1 MNIVSMVMQYLGPV
15 IVGKIASSLGINQSL
30 AQKAIAAALPV
41 ILGGLVGKAAQPGG
55 GQILSD
61 ILGKQDTG
69 ILGNLG
75 GLIGGAGQAD
85 VAAQGMKSLGSIL
98 GDGALGSLT
107 GVLGK
112 FAGIGE
118 APTKGLLGLL
128 APVALGGIAQQQK
141 AAGLDAAGLASM
153 LIGQKDNI
161 QAAMPADFAKML
173 GGTGILDQLGGI
185 GALGAGVAAAT
196 GAAAKAATSAAGSAA
211 SHATAAGT
219 QAAKSSF
226 NWLPWIALIAAA
238 IAAWWFLFAAPK
250 PAKVTLP
257 AAPKVMVGNI
267 DVGSQLGGVMGALS
281 TSLGGIKDVSGA
293 NAALPALKAAQGD
306 VDRIAALSGA
316 LPADSKKAIAGY
328 LVTALPVLLPIINN
342 LLANSSLAPI
352 LKPVI
357 EPLIVKLT
365 QMSKA

>member
-1 MNIVSMVMQYLGPV
+1 MNIVAVVMQHLGPV
-15 IVGKIASSLGINQSL
+15 IVGKIASSLGITPSL
-30 AQKAIAAALPV
+30 AQKAITAALPV

-61 ILGKQDTG
+61 ILGQQDTG

-75 GLIGGAGQAD
+75 GLIGGAQQAN

-98 GDGALGSLT
+98 GDGVLGSLT
-107 GVLGK
+107 GVIGK

-118 APTKGLLGLL
+118 EPTKGLLGLV
-128 APVALGGIAQQQK
+128 APVALGGIAQLQK
-141 AAGLDAAGLASM
+141 TARLDAAGLASM
-153 LIGQKDNI
+153 LVGQKDNI
-161 QAAMPADFAKML
+161 QAAMPADFAKLL

-185 GALGAGVAAAT
+185 GALGAGVT
-196 GAAAKAATSAAGSAA
+196 AA
-211 SHATAAGT
+211 SHATAAGAHAT

-226 NWLPWIALIAAA
+226 NWLPWIALIVAAT
-238 IAAWWFLFAAPK
+238 AAWWVLFVPPK
-250 PAKVTLP
+250 PSKVALP
-257 AAPKVMVGNI
+257 AAPKVMAGTVDI
-267 DVGSQLGGVMGALS
+267 GSQLGGVMGALS

-293 NAALPALKAAQGD
+293 NAALPALKAAQSD
-306 VDRIAALSGA
+306 VDRIAALTRA
-316 LPADSKKAIAGY
+316 LPADGKSAIAGY
-328 LVTALPVLLPIINN
+328 LATALPVVVPIINT

-357 EPLIVKLT
+357 EPMLAKLT